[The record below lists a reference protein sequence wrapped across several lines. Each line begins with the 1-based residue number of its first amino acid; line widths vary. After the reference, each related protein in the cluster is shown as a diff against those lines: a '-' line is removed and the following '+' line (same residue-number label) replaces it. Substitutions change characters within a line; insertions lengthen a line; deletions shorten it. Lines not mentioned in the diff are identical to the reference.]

1 MASIAII
8 NTSTPYSSTSAQ
20 ESLDL
25 AMVAGTFGQTVS
37 LFFIDDGV
45 FQLVNRQDA
54 QLVGRKDFY
63 KSFAALEFY
72 DVEQL
77 YVCEQS
83 LIERNMSVDEL
94 NTDVVPLNSAALAH
108 TIGLHD
114 HILRF

>member
-8 NTSTPYSSTSAQ
+8 NTSPPYASTSAQ

-45 FQLVNRQDA
+45 FQLVNQQNA

-63 KSFAALEFY
+63 KSLAALEFY

-83 LIERNMSVDEL
+83 LNQRSISPEQL
-94 NTDVVPLNSAALAH
+94 NTEVKILTPEALAQAITQH
-108 TIGLHD
+108 NHL
-114 HILRF
+114 LRF